1 MRLSPVLVLVLA
13 SAAFAD
19 NDTNN
24 LVTSTSTPTASA
36 PLFGTGSWYR
46 KTFHTDISPRIELKP
61 PVRLPD
67 YVVGGKLELSLRSYI
82 ELVLANNT
90 DVAITRLTVE
100 TSRNN
105 ILRQYSIFDPLA
117 FANFN
122 ATRALAPVAGDTAS
136 YSSLTQPVN
145 FGYGQTLSTGTTYS
159 IGYSATKTS
168 SSGVFDIPGSYN
180 PYVTSNLTL
189 AFAQPL
195 LRGRGSYV
203 TRLPITIARS
213 RLRADEYGIL
223 DQLLNLVLVAESA
236 YWDVIQA
243 RENVRVQEQGLAL
256 ADASLKRAQR
266 ELELG
271 AISSLDIYQPEA
283 QYQNFKI
290 LLTQARYQ
298 LQQTEDVLR
307 RQIGADLDP
316 AVRVL
321 PITLTEAIDPPVER
335 PFDKEELVQK
345 AIRLRPDI
353 NQQRQFLDVD
363 DLDIRSAA
371 NSLKPS
377 LALTGQY
384 GGFGRSGT
392 YFDGNNI
399 IGGGG
404 FSDSASQLFGFGYP
418 SYGFGLSLQ
427 LPIRDRRASADYAD
441 AVVSKRLNALKV
453 RSAEQSARQAVLN
466 GISRVESSRAS
477 VELARVALDLA
488 QKRVEAEQKKYD
500 LGVSTLFFLLDAQS
514 ALNRAQ
520 SDLVNQSVNYRK
532 DLLSLQRTTGELLA
546 ERNITIQ

>member
-1 MRLSPVLVLVLA
+1 MRLTPVLFLVFVA
-13 SAAFAD
+13 CAFAD
-19 NDTNN
+19 NGTND

-36 PLFGTGSWYR
+36 PMFGTGAWYR
-46 KTFHTDISPRIELKP
+46 KTFQTDLSPRVELKP
-61 PVRLPD
+61 PVHLDD

-122 ATRALAPVAGDTAS
+122 ATRALSPTDGDTAT
-136 YSSLTQPVN
+136 YSSLTQPLN
-145 FGYGQTLSTGTTYS
+145 FGYGQTLPTGTSYS

-168 SSGVFDIPGSYN
+168 NNGAYDLAGTYN
-180 PYVTSNLTL
+180 PYTTSNMTL

-203 TRLPITIARS
+203 TKLPITIARS
-213 RLRADEYGIL
+213 RLKADEYGIL
-223 DQLLNLVLVAESA
+223 NQLLTLVSSAESA

-243 RENVRVQEQGLAL
+243 RENVRVQEQALAL
-256 ADASLKRAQR
+256 SDASLKRAQR

-283 QYQNFKI
+283 QYQNYKI
-290 LLTQARYQ
+290 LLVQAKYQ

-307 RQIGADLDP
+307 TKISADLDP
-316 AVRVL
+316 AIRAL
-321 PITLTEAIDPPVER
+321 PIVLTETIERQSEPAFDREQLVE
-335 PFDKEELVQK
+335 K
-345 AIRLRPDI
+345 ALRLRPDI
-353 NQQRQFLDVD
+353 NQQRQFIDVD
-363 DLDIRSAA
+363 DLGIRSAA
-371 NSLKPS
+371 NALKPS

-392 YFDGNNI
+392 YFDGN
-399 IGGGG
+399 GLTSGGG
-404 FSDSASQLFGFGYP
+404 FSDSAGQMFGFGYP

-441 AVVSKRLNALKV
+441 AVVGKRLDALRV
-453 RSAEQSARQAVLN
+453 RSFEQNARQSVLN
-466 GISRVESSRAS
+466 AISRAESTRAS
-477 VELARVALDLA
+477 VELAKVALDFA
-488 QKRVEAEQKKYD
+488 QKRVDAEQKKYD

-532 DLLSLQRTTGELLA
+532 DLLNLQRITGELLA